1 VATNPRHNLGDDEEV
16 LPLLFAKQVE
26 FLRGPASALY
36 GVGAFSGVINVV
48 AADRGRPIG
57 PSPRTPHAVCHG
69 CSGCADGPAN
79 ARTLSHPRPPPR
91 S

>member
-36 GVGAFSGVINVV
+36 GVG
-48 AADRGRPIG
+48 P
-57 PSPRTPHAVCHG
+57 
-69 CSGCADGPAN
+69 
-79 ARTLSHPRPPPR
+79 
-91 S
+91 